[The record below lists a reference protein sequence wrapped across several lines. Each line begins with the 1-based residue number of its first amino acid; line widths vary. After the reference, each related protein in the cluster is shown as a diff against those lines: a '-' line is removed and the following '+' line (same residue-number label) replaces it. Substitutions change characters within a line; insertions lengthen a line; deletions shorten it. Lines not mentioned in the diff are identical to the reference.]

1 MLHHYLRSS
10 WRNIR
15 RNTLF
20 SCVNIVGLAIGLTG
34 FIVLLLYLNYEK
46 SYDTWHPDLPRV
58 SKVAMENSNGIMWDG
73 RTQAP
78 LASFLKQNYPR
89 VQAATRISS
98 DGTSDFEMPVDA
110 NGKKMY
116 QKGLIEVDSL
126 FFTVFP
132 YRFVYGNSERAL
144 QAPDAIVLEESV
156 AKSYF
161 GDKDP
166 MGEPVSIYGGLI
178 KGTIT
183 GVIKLP
189 ATPSVLN
196 PRILMRSPYERSN
209 NHWQNYSYETYVK
222 LIEPVSPDVLAG
234 DINRIYR
241 QDFLLEEKSE
251 GDQPQIDKDVTY
263 FTEKFTELHTSPKSG
278 GSNLTVINVLLM
290 LAASLLVAGAIN
302 FSNLSLADA
311 FRRAKEVGVKKVLG
325 AGRGRLFLQF
335 IMDVALQVFAS
346 LLLAGILAM
355 IILPWFKNQFNIQLS
370 FLQPGTQ
377 FFYTQ
382 IALCLLFT
390 IIIAGAYPALQ
401 LSGFNPVKVFKGGVL
416 KEKKGLSFRNALTV
430 FQFVLS
436 GFFIISSLVIF
447 KQVKFMQSK
456 DKGFSGDQVV
466 RIQTTQSTRE
476 QNFDKTRQQLL
487 AVPGIVEV
495 AKTTTVP
502 GDAII
507 DTSTTQMKWNGTELK
522 MNEVKVSREYFELIG
537 AELMEGR
544 WFDGRYADE
553 HTRSVIINEAAAKRM
568 AIASPVGQTIRFS
581 YCDSI
586 PVQIVGVVKDFN
598 IQGLNMPV
606 QPAMFNIGNFACGYR
621 SGGAILVKIN
631 TAHTQQTLSD
641 IENLWKS
648 VEPEFP
654 LRYTFLNENFQKLYA
669 EYLRIQQV
677 VVYFTIVAILIA
689 IMGLFAMSV
698 FLVKEKTKEL
708 GIRKVLGAGV
718 KDIFKV
724 TSMRFLLQVT
734 VAMAIAIPIGW
745 LAAQS
750 WLRNFAYRFDLDFSV
765 FLTAS
770 VILVA
775 IALIT
780 VSFQAIKAALANPV
794 KALRTE

>member
-1 MLHHYLRSS
+1 MIKNHFKTA
-10 WRNIR
+10 WRNIS

-20 SCVNIVGLAIGLTG
+20 SSVNILGLAVGLTG

-46 SYDTWHPDLPRV
+46 SYDTWHPDL
-58 SKVAMENSNGIMWDG
+58 SQIYKVTMENNDGIMWDG

-78 LASFLKQNYPR
+78 LASFLKQNYPK

-98 DGTSDFEMPVDA
+98 DGSSDFEMPVDA

-116 QKGLIEVDSL
+116 QKGAIEVDSL

-132 YRFVYGNSERAL
+132 YEFAYGNSKNAL
-144 QAPDAIVLEESV
+144 QAPDAIVLEESL

-161 GDKDP
+161 GNEDP
-166 MGEPVSIYGGLI
+166 IGKPVSIYGGLI

-183 GVIKLP
+183 GVIKSP
-189 ATPSVLN
+189 STPSVLN
-196 PRILMRSPYERSN
+196 ARVLMRSPYERSN
-209 NHWQNYSYETYVK
+209 NHWTNYSYETYIK
-222 LIEPVSPDVLAG
+222 LMEPVSPDLLAG

-241 QDFLLEEKSE
+241 QDFLPENKSKE
-251 GDQPQIDKDVTY
+251 GQPKRNEDLAY

-278 GSNLTVINVLLM
+278 GSNVTVLNVLLI

-325 AGRGRLFLQF
+325 AGRGSLFLQF
-335 IMDVALQVFAS
+335 IIDVGLQVFIS
-346 LLLAGILAM
+346 LLLAGLLAM
-355 IILPWFKNQFNIQLS
+355 MILPWFQNQFNIQLS
-370 FLQPGTQ
+370 FLQPGVK
-377 FFYTQ
+377 FFYAQ
-382 IALCLLFT
+382 MALCLLIT

-401 LSGFNPVKVFKGGVL
+401 LSGFNPIKVFRGGML
-416 KEKKGLSFRNALTV
+416 KEKRGFSFRNALTV

-456 DKGFSGDQVV
+456 DKGFSGDQVL
-466 RIQTTQSTRE
+466 RIETTYSTRE
-476 QNFDKTRQQLL
+476 QSFDKTRQQLL
-487 AVPGIVEV
+487 SVPGVIEV

-507 DTSTTQMKWNGTELK
+507 DTSTTEMKWNGTEVK
-522 MNEVKVSREYFELIG
+522 MNEVKVSKEYFKLIG
-537 AELMEGR
+537 AELKEGR

-553 HTRSVIINEAAAKRM
+553 HTRSAIINEAAARRM
-568 AIASPVGQTIRFS
+568 AIVSPVGQTIRFP

-586 PVQIVGVVKDFN
+586 PVQIIGVVKDFN
-598 IQGLNMPV
+598 IQGLNVPV
-606 QPAMFNIGNFACGYR
+606 QPAMFNIGNFACGRR

-631 TAHTQQTLSD
+631 TAHTRQTLSD
-641 IENLWKS
+641 IEKLWKG

-654 LRYTFLNENFQKLYA
+654 LRYAFLNENFQKLYA
-669 EYLRIQQV
+669 EYLRVQQV
-677 VVYFTIVAILIA
+677 VAYFTIVAILIA
-689 IMGLFAMSV
+689 VMGLFAMSV
-698 FLVKEKTKEL
+698 FFVKEKTKEL

-734 VAMAIAIPIGW
+734 IAMAIATPIGW
-745 LAAQS
+745 FAAQK
-750 WLRNFAYRFDLDFSV
+750 WLQNFAYRFDLNFSV
-765 FLTAS
+765 FLVAS
-770 VILVA
+770 VILIT

-780 VSFQAIKAALANPV
+780 VSFQAVKAAVANPV
-794 KALRTE
+794 KSLRAE

>member
-1 MLHHYLRSS
+1 MLNHYFKSS

-20 SCVNIVGLAIGLTG
+20 SSVNIVGLAIGLTG

-46 SYDTWHPDLPRV
+46 SYDTWHTDLSRTY
-58 SKVAMENSNGIMWDG
+58 KVEMENSDGIMWNG

-78 LASFLKQNYPR
+78 LASFLKQNYPK

-98 DGTSDFEMPVDA
+98 NGSSDFEMPVDA

-116 QKGLIEVDSL
+116 QKGVIEVDSL

-132 YRFVYGNSERAL
+132 YRFVYGNSKRAL
-144 QAPDAIVLEESV
+144 QAPDAIVLEENL
-156 AKSYF
+156 AKNYF
-161 GDKDP
+161 GNEDP
-166 MGEPVSIYGGLI
+166 IGKPVSLYGGLI

-183 GVIKLP
+183 GVIQSP
-189 ATPSVLN
+189 STPSVLN
-196 PRILMRSPYERSN
+196 ARILMRSAYEKSN

-222 LIEPVSPDVLAG
+222 LIEPVSPGVLAG
-234 DINRIYR
+234 DINSIYKR
-241 QDFLLEEKSE
+241 DFLLEDKSK
-251 GDQPQIDKDVTY
+251 GDQPKRNKDLTY

-278 GSNLTVINVLLM
+278 GSNLAVINVLLI

-325 AGRGRLFLQF
+325 AGRGRLFVQF
-335 IMDVALQVFAS
+335 IIDVALQVFIS
-346 LLLAGILAM
+346 LLLAALLAM
-355 IILPWFKNQFNIQLS
+355 MILPWFQNQFNIQLS
-370 FLQPGTQ
+370 FLQPGVK
-377 FFYTQ
+377 FFYAQ
-382 IALCLLFT
+382 IAFCLLTT

-401 LSGFNPVKVFKGGVL
+401 LSGFNPVKIFKGSML
-416 KEKKGLSFRNALTV
+416 KEKRGFSFRNTLTV

-456 DKGFSGDQVV
+456 DKGFSGNQVL
-466 RIQTTQSTRE
+466 RIQATQPTRE

-487 AVPGIVEV
+487 SVPGVVEV

-502 GDAII
+502 GDAIV
-507 DTSTTQMKWNGTELK
+507 DTSTTGMKWNGTEVK
-522 MNEVKVSREYFELIG
+522 MNEVKVSKEYFKLIG
-537 AELMEGR
+537 AALKEGR

-553 HTRSVIINEAAAKRM
+553 HTMSVIVNEAAAKRM
-568 AIASPVGQTIRFS
+568 AIASPVGQTIRFP

-586 PVQIVGVVKDFN
+586 PVQIIGVVKDFN

-606 QPAMFNIGNFACGYR
+606 QPAMFNIGNFACGHR

-631 TAHTQQTLSD
+631 ARHTQQTLSD
-641 IENLWKS
+641 IERLWKS

-654 LRYTFLNENFQKLYA
+654 LRYGFLNENFQKLYA
-669 EYLRIQQV
+669 GYLRIQQV
-677 VVYFTIVAILIA
+677 VSYFTIVAILIA

-734 VAMAIAIPIGW
+734 IAMAIAIPIGW
-745 LAAQS
+745 IATQN
-750 WLRNFAYRFDLDFSV
+750 WLQNFAYRFDLDFSV
-765 FLTAS
+765 FLIAS
-770 VILVA
+770 VILIT

-780 VSFQAIKAALANPV
+780 VSFQAIKAAVASPV
-794 KALRTE
+794 KSLRTE